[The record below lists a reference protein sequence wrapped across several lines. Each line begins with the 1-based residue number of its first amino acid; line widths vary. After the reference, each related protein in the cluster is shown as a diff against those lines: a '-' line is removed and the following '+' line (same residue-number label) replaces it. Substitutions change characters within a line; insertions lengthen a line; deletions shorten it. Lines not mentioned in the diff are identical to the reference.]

1 MTTALEGLWEVVEN
15 APFIIQRYR
24 EATIGQ
30 GYTGDSIVNS
40 MADIVCCGFGFVLAR
55 RLGWRLGAAVF
66 VGVELALLV
75 TVRDNLTL
83 NILMLTFPIDA
94 VKAWQMAH

>member
-1 MTTALEGLWEVVEN
+1 MVEN

-40 MADIVCCGFGFVLAR
+40 MADIGCCAIGFMLVC
-55 RLGWRLGAAVF
+55 RLGWRLSVLVF
-66 VGVELALLV
+66 MAVELALLV

-83 NILMLTFPIDA
+83 NILMLTYPIDA
-94 VKAWQMAH
+94 IKTWQMVH